1 MSIALQI
8 LLNDEEIDGKKTIYV
23 ANRDICCEYVP
34 RHKVSTF
41 KSDYVAVYLLIGSDE
56 EQGDLIYV
64 GETEEAAIRLLNHDK
79 KKEFWDY
86 AYFFF
91 SNTHNLNKADVK
103 FLESKIYQTI
113 KEAGRY
119 KLENASIPKESHVH
133 DIRQSELMDM
143 FKTIEFILGGA
154 FNLFPLKKVDLQL
167 EVNETK
173 EKINHLK
180 QQLDELE
187 KETFYMT
194 QKGADAKGYLLGEGK
209 KFVVLKDSYTAPI
222 EDMANTFKNIAG
234 YRLIQFLLNQ
244 GIIKQIDG
252 RYKFQ
257 QTYIFNTPS
266 AASDCIYLGSTNGW
280 KEWKNKDGESLAKL
294 RKLEKE

>member
-8 LLNDEEIDGKKTIYV
+8 LLNDEEIDGKKTVYV
-23 ANRDICCEYVP
+23 ANRDIRCEYVP

-103 FLESKIYQTI
+103 FLEAKIYQAI

-154 FNLFPLKKVDLQL
+154 FNLFPFKKVDLQL

-209 KFVVLKDSYTAPI
+209 KFVVLKGSKTASI
-222 EDMANTFKNIAG
+222 EKAANSFKEISAATNLE
-234 YRLIQFLLNQ
+234 RLKKQ
-244 GIIKQIDG
+244 GVLQEIDG
-252 RYKFQ
+252 YYQFNE
-257 QTYIFNTPS
+257 THIFNSPS
-266 AASDCIYLGSTNGW
+266 GASDLIYLGATNGW
-280 KEWKNKDGESLAKL
+280 KEWKNKEGESL
-294 RKLEKE
+294 EK

>member
-8 LLNDEEIDGKKTIYV
+8 LLNDEEIDGKKTVYV
-23 ANRDICCEYVP
+23 ANRDIRCEYVP

-103 FLESKIYQTI
+103 FLEAKIYQAI

-154 FNLFPLKKVDLQL
+154 FNLFPFKKVDLQL

-209 KFVVLKDSYTAPI
+209 KFVVLKDSKTASI
-222 EDMANTFKNIAG
+222 EKTANSFKEISAATNLE
-234 YRLIQFLLNQ
+234 RLKKQ
-244 GIIKQIDG
+244 GVLQEIDG
-252 RYKFQ
+252 YYQFNE
-257 QTYIFNTPS
+257 THIFNSPS
-266 AASDCIYLGSTNGW
+266 GASDLIYLGATNGW
-280 KEWKNKDGESLAKL
+280 KEWKNKEGKSLEKL
-294 RKLEKE
+294 RE

>member
-8 LLNDEEIDGKKTIYV
+8 LLNDEEIDGKKTVYV
-23 ANRDICCEYVP
+23 ANRDIRCEYVP

-103 FLESKIYQTI
+103 FLEAKIYQAI

-154 FNLFPLKKVDLQL
+154 FNLFPFKKVDLQL

-180 QQLDELE
+180 KQLDELE

-209 KFVVLKDSYTAPI
+209 KFVVLKGSKTASI
-222 EDMANTFKNIAG
+222 EKAANSFKEISAATNLE
-234 YRLIQFLLNQ
+234 RLKKQ
-244 GIIKQIDG
+244 GVLQEIDG
-252 RYKFQ
+252 YYQFNEAH
-257 QTYIFNTPS
+257 IFNSPS
-266 AASDCIYLGSTNGW
+266 GASDLIYLGATNGW
-280 KEWKNKDGESLAKL
+280 KEWKNKEGESLEKL
-294 RKLEKE
+294 RE

>member
-8 LLNDEEIDGKKTIYV
+8 LLNDEEIDGKKTVYV
-23 ANRDICCEYVP
+23 ANRDIRCEYVP

-103 FLESKIYQTI
+103 FLEAKIYQAI

-154 FNLFPLKKVDLQL
+154 FNLFPFKKVDLQL

-209 KFVVLKDSYTAPI
+209 KFVVLKGSKTASI
-222 EDMANTFKNIAG
+222 EKAANSFKEISAATNLE
-234 YRLIQFLLNQ
+234 RLKKQ
-244 GIIKQIDG
+244 GVLQEIDG
-252 RYKFQ
+252 YYQFN
-257 QTYIFNTPS
+257 QTHIFNSPS
-266 AASDCIYLGSTNGW
+266 GASDLIYLGATNGW
-280 KEWKNKDGESLAKL
+280 KEWKNKEGESLEKL
-294 RKLEKE
+294 RE

>member
-8 LLNDEEIDGKKTIYV
+8 LLNDEEIDGKKTVYV
-23 ANRDICCEYVP
+23 ANRDIRCEYVP

-103 FLESKIYQTI
+103 FLEAKIYQAI

-154 FNLFPLKKVDLQL
+154 FNLFPFKKVDLQL

-180 QQLDELE
+180 KQLDELE

-209 KFVVLKDSYTAPI
+209 KFVVLKGSKTASI
-222 EDMANTFKNIAG
+222 EKAANSFKEISAATNLE
-234 YRLIQFLLNQ
+234 RLKKQ
-244 GIIKQIDG
+244 GVLQEIDG
-252 RYKFQ
+252 YYQFNE
-257 QTYIFNTPS
+257 THIFNSPS
-266 AASDCIYLGSTNGW
+266 GASDLIYLGATNGW
-280 KEWKNKDGESLAKL
+280 KEWKNKEGESLEKL
-294 RKLEKE
+294 RE

>member
-1 MSIALQI
+1 M
-8 LLNDEEIDGKKTIYV
+8 
-23 ANRDICCEYVP
+23 
-34 RHKVSTF
+34 
-41 KSDYVAVYLLIGSDE
+41 AVYLLIGSDE

-64 GETEEAAIRLLNHDK
+64 GETEEGSTRLLNHDK

-103 FLESKIYQTI
+103 FLEARIYQAI

-119 KLENASIPKESHVH
+119 KLENATIPKESHVH

-154 FNLFPLKKVDLQL
+154 FNLFPFKKVDLQL

-209 KFVVLKDSYTAPI
+209 KFVVLKGSKTASV
-222 EDMANTFKNIAG
+222 EKAANSFKEISAATNLERLKKQGVLQEFDG
-234 YRLIQFLLNQ
+234 YYQFNEAH
-244 GIIKQIDG
+244 
-252 RYKFQ
+252 
-257 QTYIFNTPS
+257 IFNSPS
-266 AASDCIYLGSTNGW
+266 GASDLIYLGATNGW
-280 KEWKNKDGESLAKL
+280 KEWKNKEGESLEKL
-294 RKLEKE
+294 RK

>member
-8 LLNDEEIDGKKTIYV
+8 LLNDEEIDGKKTVYV
-23 ANRDICCEYVP
+23 ANRDIRCEYVP

-103 FLESKIYQTI
+103 FLEAKIYQAI

-154 FNLFPLKKVDLQL
+154 FNLFPFKKVDLQL

-180 QQLDELE
+180 KQLDELE
-187 KETFYMT
+187 RETFYMT

-209 KFVVLKDSYTAPI
+209 KFVVLKGSKTASI
-222 EDMANTFKNIAG
+222 EKAANSFKEISAATNLE
-234 YRLIQFLLNQ
+234 RLKKQ
-244 GIIKQIDG
+244 GVLQEIDG
-252 RYKFQ
+252 YYQFNE
-257 QTYIFNTPS
+257 THIFNSPS
-266 AASDCIYLGSTNGW
+266 GASDLIYLGATNGW
-280 KEWKNKDGESLAKL
+280 KEWKNKEGESLEKL
-294 RKLEKE
+294 R

>member
-8 LLNDEEIDGKKTIYV
+8 LLNDEEIDGKKTVYV
-23 ANRDICCEYVP
+23 ANRDIRCEYVP

-103 FLESKIYQTI
+103 FLEARIYQAI

-119 KLENASIPKESHVH
+119 KLENATIPKESHVH

-154 FNLFPLKKVDLQL
+154 FNLFPFKKVDLQL

-209 KFVVLKDSYTAPI
+209 KFVVLKGSKTASI
-222 EDMANTFKNIAG
+222 EKAANSFKEISAATNLE
-234 YRLIQFLLNQ
+234 RLKKQ
-244 GIIKQIDG
+244 GVLQEIDG
-252 RYKFQ
+252 YYQFNE
-257 QTYIFNTPS
+257 THIFNSPS
-266 AASDCIYLGSTNGW
+266 GASDLIYLGATNGW
-280 KEWKNKDGESLAKL
+280 KEWKNKEGKSLEKL
-294 RKLEKE
+294 RE

>member
-8 LLNDEEIDGKKTIYV
+8 LLNDEEIDGKKTVYV
-23 ANRDICCEYVP
+23 ANRDIRCEYVP

-103 FLESKIYQTI
+103 FLEAKIYQAI

-154 FNLFPLKKVDLQL
+154 FNLFPFKKVDLQL

-209 KFVVLKDSYTAPI
+209 KFVVLKGSKTASI
-222 EDMANTFKNIAG
+222 EKAANSFKEISAATNLE
-234 YRLIQFLLNQ
+234 RLKKQ
-244 GIIKQIDG
+244 GVLQEIDG
-252 RYKFQ
+252 YYQFN
-257 QTYIFNTPS
+257 QTHIFNSPS
-266 AASDCIYLGSTNGW
+266 GASDLIYLGATNGW
-280 KEWKNKDGESLAKL
+280 KEWKNKEGKSLEKL
-294 RKLEKE
+294 RE

>member
-8 LLNDEEIDGKKTIYV
+8 LLNDEEIDGKKTVYV
-23 ANRDICCEYVP
+23 ANRDIRCEYVP

-103 FLESKIYQTI
+103 FLEAKIYQAI

-154 FNLFPLKKVDLQL
+154 FNLFPFKKVDLQL

-194 QKGADAKGYLLGEGK
+194 QKGANAKGYLLGEGK
-209 KFVVLKDSYTAPI
+209 KFVVLKGSKTASI
-222 EDMANTFKNIAG
+222 EKAANSFKEISAATNLE
-234 YRLIQFLLNQ
+234 RLKKQ
-244 GIIKQIDG
+244 GVLQEIDG
-252 RYKFQ
+252 YYQFNE
-257 QTYIFNTPS
+257 THIFNSPS
-266 AASDCIYLGSTNGW
+266 GASDLIYLGATNGW
-280 KEWKNKDGESLAKL
+280 KEWKNKEGKSLEKL
-294 RKLEKE
+294 RE

>member
-8 LLNDEEIDGKKTIYV
+8 LLNDEEIDGKKTVYV
-23 ANRDICCEYVP
+23 ANRDIRCEYVP

-64 GETEEAAIRLLNHDK
+64 GETEEGSTRLLNHDK

-103 FLESKIYQTI
+103 FLEARIYQAI

-119 KLENASIPKESHVH
+119 KLENATIPKESHVH

-154 FNLFPLKKVDLQL
+154 FNLFPFKKVDLQL

-209 KFVVLKDSYTAPI
+209 KFVVLKGSKTASV
-222 EDMANTFKNIAG
+222 EKAANSFKEISAATNLERLKKQGVLQEVDG
-234 YRLIQFLLNQ
+234 YYQFNEAH
-244 GIIKQIDG
+244 
-252 RYKFQ
+252 
-257 QTYIFNTPS
+257 IFNSPS
-266 AASDCIYLGSTNGW
+266 GASDLIYLGATNGW
-280 KEWKNKDGESLAKL
+280 KEWKNKEGESLEKL
-294 RKLEKE
+294 RE

>member
-8 LLNDEEIDGKKTIYV
+8 LLNDEEIDGKKTVYV
-23 ANRDICCEYVP
+23 ANRDIRCEYVP

-103 FLESKIYQTI
+103 FLEAKIYQAI

-154 FNLFPLKKVDLQL
+154 FNLFPSKKVDLQL

-209 KFVVLKDSYTAPI
+209 KFVVLKGSKTASI
-222 EDMANTFKNIAG
+222 EKAANSFKEISAATNLE
-234 YRLIQFLLNQ
+234 RLKKQ
-244 GIIKQIDG
+244 GVLQEIDG
-252 RYKFQ
+252 YYQFNE
-257 QTYIFNTPS
+257 THIFNSPS
-266 AASDCIYLGSTNGW
+266 GASDLIYLGATNGW
-280 KEWKNKDGESLAKL
+280 KEWKNKEGESLEKL
-294 RKLEKE
+294 RE

>member
-8 LLNDEEIDGKKTIYV
+8 LLNDEEIDGKKTVYV
-23 ANRDICCEYVP
+23 ANRDIRCEYVP

-103 FLESKIYQTI
+103 FLEAKIYQAI

-154 FNLFPLKKVDLQL
+154 FNLFPFKKVDLQL

-180 QQLDELE
+180 KQLDELE

-209 KFVVLKDSYTAPI
+209 KFVVLKGSKTASI
-222 EDMANTFKNIAG
+222 EKAANSFKEISAATNLERLKKQGVLQEVDG
-234 YRLIQFLLNQ
+234 YYQFNEAH
-244 GIIKQIDG
+244 
-252 RYKFQ
+252 
-257 QTYIFNTPS
+257 IFNSPS
-266 AASDCIYLGSTNGW
+266 GASDLIYLGATNGW
-280 KEWKNKDGESLAKL
+280 KEWKNKEGESLEKL
-294 RKLEKE
+294 RK

>member
-1 MSIALQI
+1 MSIALQL
-8 LLNDEEIDGKKTIYV
+8 LLNDEEIDGKKTVYV
-23 ANRDICCEYVP
+23 ANRDIRCEYVP

-103 FLESKIYQTI
+103 FLEAKIYQAI

-154 FNLFPLKKVDLQL
+154 FNLFPFKKVDLQL

-209 KFVVLKDSYTAPI
+209 KFVVLKGSKTASI
-222 EDMANTFKNIAG
+222 EKAANSFKEISAATNLE
-234 YRLIQFLLNQ
+234 RLKKQ
-244 GIIKQIDG
+244 GVLQEIDG
-252 RYKFQ
+252 YYQFNE
-257 QTYIFNTPS
+257 THIFNSPS
-266 AASDCIYLGSTNGW
+266 GASDLIYLGATNGW
-280 KEWKNKDGESLAKL
+280 KEWKNKEGESLEKL
-294 RKLEKE
+294 RE

>member
-8 LLNDEEIDGKKTIYV
+8 LLNDEEIDGKKTVYV
-23 ANRDICCEYVP
+23 ANRDIRCEYVP

-103 FLESKIYQTI
+103 FLEAKIYQSI

-143 FKTIEFILGGA
+143 FNTIEFILGGA
-154 FNLFPLKKVDLQL
+154 FNLFPFKKVDLQL
-167 EVNETK
+167 EVNQTK
-173 EKINHLK
+173 EKINYLK
-180 QQLDELE
+180 QQLYELE

-209 KFVVLKDSYTAPI
+209 KFVVLKDSKTASI
-222 EDMANTFKNIAG
+222 EKAANSFKEISAATNLE
-234 YRLIQFLLNQ
+234 RLKKQ
-244 GIIKQIDG
+244 GVLQEIDG
-252 RYKFQ
+252 YYQFNE
-257 QTYIFNTPS
+257 THIFNSPS
-266 AASDCIYLGSTNGW
+266 GASDLIYLGATNGW
-280 KEWKNKDGESLAKL
+280 KEWKNKEGESLEKL
-294 RKLEKE
+294 RE

>member
-8 LLNDEEIDGKKTIYV
+8 LLNDEEIDGKKTVYV
-23 ANRDICCEYVP
+23 ANRDIRCEYVP

-103 FLESKIYQTI
+103 FLEAKIYQAI

-154 FNLFPLKKVDLQL
+154 FNLFPFKKVDLQL

-209 KFVVLKDSYTAPI
+209 KFVVLKGSKTASV
-222 EDMANTFKNIAG
+222 EKAANSFKEISAATNLERLKKQGVLQEVDG
-234 YRLIQFLLNQ
+234 YYQFNEAH
-244 GIIKQIDG
+244 
-252 RYKFQ
+252 
-257 QTYIFNTPS
+257 IFNSPS
-266 AASDCIYLGSTNGW
+266 GASDLIYLGATNGW
-280 KEWKNKDGESLAKL
+280 KEWKNKEGESLEKL
-294 RKLEKE
+294 RE

>member
-8 LLNDEEIDGKKTIYV
+8 LLNDEEIDGKKTVYV
-23 ANRDICCEYVP
+23 ANRDIRCEYVP

-103 FLESKIYQTI
+103 FLEAKIYQAI

-154 FNLFPLKKVDLQL
+154 FNLLPFKKVDLQL

-173 EKINHLK
+173 EKINHLQ

-209 KFVVLKDSYTAPI
+209 KFVVLKGSKTASI
-222 EDMANTFKNIAG
+222 EKAANSFKEISAATNLE
-234 YRLIQFLLNQ
+234 RLKKQ
-244 GIIKQIDG
+244 GVLEEIDG
-252 RYKFQ
+252 YYQFNE
-257 QTYIFNTPS
+257 THIFNSPS
-266 AASDCIYLGSTNGW
+266 GASDLIYLGATNGW
-280 KEWKNKDGESLAKL
+280 KEWKNKEGESLEKL
-294 RKLEKE
+294 RE

>member
-8 LLNDEEIDGKKTIYV
+8 LLNDEEIDGKKTVYV
-23 ANRDICCEYVP
+23 ANRDIRCEYVP

-103 FLESKIYQTI
+103 FLEAKIYQAI

-119 KLENASIPKESHVH
+119 KLENATIPKESHVH

-154 FNLFPLKKVDLQL
+154 FNLFPFKKVDLQL

-187 KETFYMT
+187 KETFYMN

-209 KFVVLKDSYTAPI
+209 KFVVLKGSKTASI
-222 EDMANTFKNIAG
+222 EKAANSFKEISAATNLE
-234 YRLIQFLLNQ
+234 RLKKQ
-244 GIIKQIDG
+244 GVLQEIDG
-252 RYKFQ
+252 YYQFNE
-257 QTYIFNTPS
+257 THIFNSPS
-266 AASDCIYLGSTNGW
+266 GASDLIYLGATNGW
-280 KEWKNKDGESLAKL
+280 KEWKNKEGESLEKL
-294 RKLEKE
+294 RE

>member
-1 MSIALQI
+1 M
-8 LLNDEEIDGKKTIYV
+8 
-23 ANRDICCEYVP
+23 
-34 RHKVSTF
+34 
-41 KSDYVAVYLLIGSDE
+41 
-56 EQGDLIYV
+56 
-64 GETEEAAIRLLNHDK
+64 GETEEAAIRLLDHNK

-103 FLESKIYQTI
+103 FLEAKIYQAI

-119 KLENASIPKESHVH
+119 KLENASNPKESHVH

-154 FNLFPLKKVDLQL
+154 FNLFPFKKVDLQL

-173 EKINHLK
+173 EKINYLK
-180 QQLDELE
+180 QQIYELE

-209 KFVVLKDSYTAPI
+209 KFVVLKDSKTASI
-222 EDMANTFKNIAG
+222 EKAANSFKEISAATNLERLKKQGVLQEVDG
-234 YRLIQFLLNQ
+234 YYQFNEA
-244 GIIKQIDG
+244 
-252 RYKFQ
+252 
-257 QTYIFNTPS
+257 YIFNSPS
-266 AASDCIYLGSTNGW
+266 GASDLIYLGATNGW
-280 KEWKNKDGESLAKL
+280 KEWKNKEGESLEKL
-294 RKLEKE
+294 RE

>member
-8 LLNDEEIDGKKTIYV
+8 LLNDEEIDGKKTVYV
-23 ANRDICCEYVP
+23 ANRDIRCEYVP

-56 EQGDLIYV
+56 EKGDLIYV

-103 FLESKIYQTI
+103 FLEAKIYQAI

-119 KLENASIPKESHVH
+119 KLENVSIPKESHVH

-154 FNLFPLKKVDLQL
+154 FNLFPFKKVDLQL

-209 KFVVLKDSYTAPI
+209 KFVVLKGSKTASI
-222 EDMANTFKNIAG
+222 EKAANSFKEISAATNLE
-234 YRLIQFLLNQ
+234 RLKKQ
-244 GIIKQIDG
+244 GVLQEIDG
-252 RYKFQ
+252 YYQFNE
-257 QTYIFNTPS
+257 THIFNSPS
-266 AASDCIYLGSTNGW
+266 GASDLIYLGATNGW
-280 KEWKNKDGESLAKL
+280 KEWKNKEGESLEKL
-294 RKLEKE
+294 RE

>member
-8 LLNDEEIDGKKTIYV
+8 LLNDEEIDGKKTVYV
-23 ANRDICCEYVP
+23 ANRDIRCEYVP

-64 GETEEAAIRLLNHDK
+64 GESEEAAIRLLNHDK

-103 FLESKIYQTI
+103 FLEAKIYQAI

-154 FNLFPLKKVDLQL
+154 FNLLPFKKVDLQL

-173 EKINHLK
+173 EKINHLQ

-209 KFVVLKDSYTAPI
+209 KFVVLKGSKTASI
-222 EDMANTFKNIAG
+222 EKAANSFKEISAATNLERLKKQGVLQEIEG
-234 YRLIQFLLNQ
+234 YYQFNE
-244 GIIKQIDG
+244 
-252 RYKFQ
+252 
-257 QTYIFNTPS
+257 THIFNSPS
-266 AASDCIYLGSTNGW
+266 GASDLIYLGATNGW
-280 KEWKNKDGESLAKL
+280 KEWKNKEGESLEKL
-294 RKLEKE
+294 RE

>member
-8 LLNDEEIDGKKTIYV
+8 LLNDEEIDGKKTVYV
-23 ANRDICCEYVP
+23 ANRDIRCEYVP

-103 FLESKIYQTI
+103 FLEAKIYQAI

-154 FNLFPLKKVDLQL
+154 FNLFPFKKVDLQL

-209 KFVVLKDSYTAPI
+209 KFVVLKGSKTASI
-222 EDMANTFKNIAG
+222 EKAANSFKEISAATNLE
-234 YRLIQFLLNQ
+234 RLKKQ
-244 GIIKQIDG
+244 GVLQEIDG
-252 RYKFQ
+252 YYQFNE
-257 QTYIFNTPS
+257 THIFNSPS
-266 AASDCIYLGSTNGW
+266 GASDLIYLGATNGW
-280 KEWKNKDGESLAKL
+280 KEWKNKEGKSLEKL
-294 RKLEKE
+294 RE

>member
-8 LLNDEEIDGKKTIYV
+8 LLNDEEIDGKKTVYV
-23 ANRDICCEYVP
+23 ANRDIRCEYVP

-64 GETEEAAIRLLNHDK
+64 GETEEAAIRLLDHNK

-103 FLESKIYQTI
+103 FLEAKIYQAI

-154 FNLFPLKKVDLQL
+154 FNLFPFKKVDLQL

-209 KFVVLKDSYTAPI
+209 KFVVLKGSKTASI
-222 EDMANTFKNIAG
+222 EKAANSFKEISAATNLE
-234 YRLIQFLLNQ
+234 RLKKQ
-244 GIIKQIDG
+244 GVLQEIDG
-252 RYKFQ
+252 YYQFNE
-257 QTYIFNTPS
+257 THIFNSPS
-266 AASDCIYLGSTNGW
+266 GASDLIYLGATNGW
-280 KEWKNKDGESLAKL
+280 KEWKNKEGESLEKL
-294 RKLEKE
+294 RE

>member
-8 LLNDEEIDGKKTIYV
+8 LLNDEEIDGKKTVYV
-23 ANRDICCEYVP
+23 ANRDIRCEYVP

-103 FLESKIYQTI
+103 FLEAKIYQAI

-154 FNLFPLKKVDLQL
+154 FNLFPFKKVDLQL

-173 EKINHLK
+173 EKINHLQ

-209 KFVVLKDSYTAPI
+209 KFVVLKGSKTASI
-222 EDMANTFKNIAG
+222 EKAANSFKEISAATNLE
-234 YRLIQFLLNQ
+234 RLKKQ
-244 GIIKQIDG
+244 GVLQEIDG
-252 RYKFQ
+252 YYQFNEAH
-257 QTYIFNTPS
+257 IFNSPS
-266 AASDCIYLGSTNGW
+266 GASDLIYLGATNGW
-280 KEWKNKDGESLAKL
+280 KEWKNKEGESLEKL
-294 RKLEKE
+294 RE

>member
-8 LLNDEEIDGKKTIYV
+8 LLNDEEIDGKKTVYV
-23 ANRDICCEYVP
+23 ANRDIRCEYVP

-103 FLESKIYQTI
+103 FLEAKIYQAI

-154 FNLFPLKKVDLQL
+154 FNLFPFKKVDLQL

-209 KFVVLKDSYTAPI
+209 KFVVLKGSKTASI
-222 EDMANTFKNIAG
+222 EKAANSFKEISAATNLE
-234 YRLIQFLLNQ
+234 RLKKQ
-244 GIIKQIDG
+244 GVLQEIDG
-252 RYKFQ
+252 YYQFNE
-257 QTYIFNTPS
+257 THIFNSPS
-266 AASDCIYLGSTNGW
+266 GASDLIYLGATNGW
-280 KEWKNKDGESLAKL
+280 KEWKNKEGESLEKL
-294 RKLEKE
+294 RE

>member
-8 LLNDEEIDGKKTIYV
+8 LLNDEEIDGKKTVYV
-23 ANRDICCEYVP
+23 ANRDIRCEYVP

-64 GETEEAAIRLLNHDK
+64 GETEEGSTRLLNHDK

-103 FLESKIYQTI
+103 FLEAKIYQAI

-154 FNLFPLKKVDLQL
+154 FNLFPFKKVDLQL

-180 QQLDELE
+180 KQLDELE

-209 KFVVLKDSYTAPI
+209 KFVVLKGSKTASI
-222 EDMANTFKNIAG
+222 EKAANSFKEISAATNLERLKKQGVLQEVDG
-234 YRLIQFLLNQ
+234 YYQFNEAH
-244 GIIKQIDG
+244 
-252 RYKFQ
+252 
-257 QTYIFNTPS
+257 IFNSPS
-266 AASDCIYLGSTNGW
+266 GASDLIYLGATNGW
-280 KEWKNKDGESLAKL
+280 KEWKNKEGKSLEKL
-294 RKLEKE
+294 RE

>member
-8 LLNDEEIDGKKTIYV
+8 LLNDEEIDGKKTVYV
-23 ANRDICCEYVP
+23 ANRDIRCEYVP

-103 FLESKIYQTI
+103 FLEARIYQAI

-119 KLENASIPKESHVH
+119 KLENATIPKESHVH

-154 FNLFPLKKVDLQL
+154 FNLFPFKKVDLQL

-209 KFVVLKDSYTAPI
+209 KFVVLKGSKTASI
-222 EDMANTFKNIAG
+222 EKAANSFKEISAATNLE
-234 YRLIQFLLNQ
+234 RLKKQ
-244 GIIKQIDG
+244 GVLQEIDG
-252 RYKFQ
+252 YYQFNE
-257 QTYIFNTPS
+257 THIFNSPS
-266 AASDCIYLGSTNGW
+266 GASDLIYLGATNGW
-280 KEWKNKDGESLAKL
+280 KEWKNKEGESLEKL
-294 RKLEKE
+294 RE

>member
-8 LLNDEEIDGKKTIYV
+8 LLNDEEIDGKKTVYV
-23 ANRDICCEYVP
+23 ANRDIRCEYVP

-103 FLESKIYQTI
+103 FLEAKIYQTI

-119 KLENASIPKESHVH
+119 KLENATIPKESHVH

-154 FNLFPLKKVDLQL
+154 FNLFPFKKVDLQL

-180 QQLDELE
+180 KQLDELE

-209 KFVVLKDSYTAPI
+209 KFVVLKGSKTASI
-222 EDMANTFKNIAG
+222 EKAANSFKEISAATNLE
-234 YRLIQFLLNQ
+234 RLKKQ
-244 GIIKQIDG
+244 GVLQEIDG
-252 RYKFQ
+252 YYQFNE
-257 QTYIFNTPS
+257 THIFNSPS
-266 AASDCIYLGSTNGW
+266 GASDLIYLGATNGW
-280 KEWKNKDGESLAKL
+280 KEWKNKEGESLEKL
-294 RKLEKE
+294 RE

>member
-8 LLNDEEIDGKKTIYV
+8 LLNDEEIDGKKTVYV
-23 ANRDICCEYVP
+23 ANRDIRCEYVP

-103 FLESKIYQTI
+103 FLEAKIYQTI

-154 FNLFPLKKVDLQL
+154 FNLFPFKKVDLQL

-209 KFVVLKDSYTAPI
+209 KFVVLKGSKTASI
-222 EDMANTFKNIAG
+222 EKAANSFKEISAATNLE
-234 YRLIQFLLNQ
+234 RLKKQ
-244 GIIKQIDG
+244 GVLQEIDG
-252 RYKFQ
+252 YYQFNE
-257 QTYIFNTPS
+257 THIFNSPS
-266 AASDCIYLGSTNGW
+266 GASDLIYLGATNGW
-280 KEWKNKDGESLAKL
+280 KEWKNKEGESLEKL
-294 RKLEKE
+294 RE

>member
-8 LLNDEEIDGKKTIYV
+8 LLNDEEIDGKKTVYV
-23 ANRDICCEYVP
+23 ANRDIRCEYVP

-56 EQGDLIYV
+56 EKGDLIYV

-103 FLESKIYQTI
+103 FLEAKIYQAI

-154 FNLFPLKKVDLQL
+154 FNLFPFKKVDLQL

-209 KFVVLKDSYTAPI
+209 KFVVLKGSKTASI
-222 EDMANTFKNIAG
+222 EKAANSFKEISAATNLE
-234 YRLIQFLLNQ
+234 RLKKQ
-244 GIIKQIDG
+244 GVLQEIDG
-252 RYKFQ
+252 YYQFNE
-257 QTYIFNTPS
+257 THIFNSPS
-266 AASDCIYLGSTNGW
+266 GASDLIYLGATNGW
-280 KEWKNKDGESLAKL
+280 KEWKNKEGESLEKL
-294 RKLEKE
+294 RK

>member
-8 LLNDEEIDGKKTIYV
+8 LLNDEEIDGKKTVYV
-23 ANRDICCEYVP
+23 ANRDIRCEYVP

-56 EQGDLIYV
+56 EQGDFIYV

-103 FLESKIYQTI
+103 FLEAKIYQAI

-154 FNLFPLKKVDLQL
+154 FNLFPFKKVDLQL

-209 KFVVLKDSYTAPI
+209 KFVVLKGSKTASI
-222 EDMANTFKNIAG
+222 EKAANSFKEISAATNLE
-234 YRLIQFLLNQ
+234 RLKKQ
-244 GIIKQIDG
+244 GVLQEIDG
-252 RYKFQ
+252 YYQFNE
-257 QTYIFNTPS
+257 THIFNSPS
-266 AASDCIYLGSTNGW
+266 GASDLIYLGATNGW
-280 KEWKNKDGESLAKL
+280 KEWKNKEGESLEKL
-294 RKLEKE
+294 RE

>member
-8 LLNDEEIDGKKTIYV
+8 LLNDEEIDGKKTVYV
-23 ANRDICCEYVP
+23 ANRDIRCEYVP

-64 GETEEAAIRLLNHDK
+64 GETEEAAIRLLDHNK

-103 FLESKIYQTI
+103 FLEAKIYQTI

-154 FNLFPLKKVDLQL
+154 FNLFPFKKVDLQL
-167 EVNETK
+167 EVDETK

-194 QKGADAKGYLLGEGK
+194 QKEADAKGYLLGEGK
-209 KFVVLKDSYTAPI
+209 KFVVLKGSKTASI
-222 EDMANTFKNIAG
+222 EKAANSFKEI
-234 YRLIQFLLNQ
+234 
-244 GIIKQIDG
+244 
-252 RYKFQ
+252 
-257 QTYIFNTPS
+257 S
-266 AASDCIYLGSTNGW
+266 AATNLDRL
-280 KEWKNKDGESLAKL
+280 KKQ
-294 RKLEKE
+294 

>member
-8 LLNDEEIDGKKTIYV
+8 LLNDEEIDGKKTVYV
-23 ANRDICCEYVP
+23 ANRDIRCEYVP

-41 KSDYVAVYLLIGSDE
+41 KSDYVAFYLLIGSDE

-103 FLESKIYQTI
+103 FLEAKIYQTI

-119 KLENASIPKESHVH
+119 KLENATIPKESHVH

-154 FNLFPLKKVDLQL
+154 FNLFPFKKVDLQL

-194 QKGADAKGYLLGEGK
+194 QKGANAKGYLLGEGK
-209 KFVVLKDSYTAPI
+209 KFVVLKGSKTASI
-222 EDMANTFKNIAG
+222 EKAANSFKEISAATNLE
-234 YRLIQFLLNQ
+234 RLKKQ
-244 GIIKQIDG
+244 GVLQEIDG
-252 RYKFQ
+252 YYQFNE
-257 QTYIFNTPS
+257 THIFNSPS
-266 AASDCIYLGSTNGW
+266 GASDLIYLGATNGW
-280 KEWKNKDGESLAKL
+280 KEWKNKEGESLEKL
-294 RKLEKE
+294 RE

>member
-8 LLNDEEIDGKKTIYV
+8 LLNDEEIDGKKTVYV
-23 ANRDICCEYVP
+23 ANRDIRCEYVP

-103 FLESKIYQTI
+103 FLEAKIYQTI

-154 FNLFPLKKVDLQL
+154 FNLFPFKKVDLQL
-167 EVNETK
+167 EVNQTK
-173 EKINHLK
+173 EKINYLK

-209 KFVVLKDSYTAPI
+209 KFVVLKGSKTASI
-222 EDMANTFKNIAG
+222 EKAANSFKEISAATNLE
-234 YRLIQFLLNQ
+234 RLKKQ
-244 GIIKQIDG
+244 GVLQEIDG
-252 RYKFQ
+252 YYQFNE
-257 QTYIFNTPS
+257 THIFNSPS
-266 AASDCIYLGSTNGW
+266 GASDLIYLGATNGW
-280 KEWKNKDGESLAKL
+280 KEWKNKEGESLEKL
-294 RKLEKE
+294 RE

>member
-8 LLNDEEIDGKKTIYV
+8 LLNDEEIDGKKTVYV
-23 ANRDICCEYVP
+23 ANRDIRCEYVP

-103 FLESKIYQTI
+103 FLEAKIYQAI

-119 KLENASIPKESHVH
+119 KPENASIPKESHVH

-154 FNLFPLKKVDLQL
+154 FNLFPFKKVDLQL

-209 KFVVLKDSYTAPI
+209 KFVVLKGSKTASI
-222 EDMANTFKNIAG
+222 EKAANSFKEISAATNLE
-234 YRLIQFLLNQ
+234 RLKKQ
-244 GIIKQIDG
+244 GVLQEIDG
-252 RYKFQ
+252 YYQFNE
-257 QTYIFNTPS
+257 THIFNSPS
-266 AASDCIYLGSTNGW
+266 GASDLIYLGATNGW
-280 KEWKNKDGESLAKL
+280 KEWKNKEGESLEKL
-294 RKLEKE
+294 RE

>member
-8 LLNDEEIDGKKTIYV
+8 LLNDEEIDGKKTVYV
-23 ANRDICCEYVP
+23 ANRDIRCEYVP

-103 FLESKIYQTI
+103 FLEAKIYQAI

-154 FNLFPLKKVDLQL
+154 FNLFPFKKVDLQL

-209 KFVVLKDSYTAPI
+209 KFVVLKGSKTASI
-222 EDMANTFKNIAG
+222 EKAANSFKEISAATNLE
-234 YRLIQFLLNQ
+234 RLKKQ
-244 GIIKQIDG
+244 GVLQEIDG
-252 RYKFQ
+252 YYQFNE
-257 QTYIFNTPS
+257 THIFNSPS
-266 AASDCIYLGSTNGW
+266 GASDLIYLVATNGW
-280 KEWKNKDGESLAKL
+280 KEWKNKEGESLEKL
-294 RKLEKE
+294 RE

>member
-8 LLNDEEIDGKKTIYV
+8 LLNDEEIDGKKTVYV
-23 ANRDICCEYVP
+23 ANRDIRCEYVP

-103 FLESKIYQTI
+103 FLEAKIYQAI

-119 KLENASIPKESHVH
+119 KLENASNPKESHVH

-143 FKTIEFILGGA
+143 FNTIEFILGGA
-154 FNLFPLKKVDLQL
+154 FNLFPFKKVDLQL
-167 EVNETK
+167 EVNQTK
-173 EKINHLK
+173 EKINYLK
-180 QQLDELE
+180 QQLYELE

-209 KFVVLKDSYTAPI
+209 KFVVLKDSKTASI
-222 EDMANTFKNIAG
+222 EKAANSFKEISAATNLERLKKQGVLQEVDG
-234 YRLIQFLLNQ
+234 YYQFNEA
-244 GIIKQIDG
+244 
-252 RYKFQ
+252 
-257 QTYIFNTPS
+257 YIFNSPS
-266 AASDCIYLGSTNGW
+266 GASDLIYLGATNGW
-280 KEWKNKDGESLAKL
+280 KEWKNKEGESLEKL
-294 RKLEKE
+294 RE

>member
-8 LLNDEEIDGKKTIYV
+8 LLNDEEIDGKKTVYV
-23 ANRDICCEYVP
+23 ANRDIRCEYVP

-64 GETEEAAIRLLNHDK
+64 GETEEGSTRLLNHDK

-103 FLESKIYQTI
+103 FLEARIYQAI

-154 FNLFPLKKVDLQL
+154 FNLFPFKKVDLQL

-209 KFVVLKDSYTAPI
+209 KFVVLKGSKTASI
-222 EDMANTFKNIAG
+222 EKAANSFKEISAATNLE
-234 YRLIQFLLNQ
+234 RLKKQ
-244 GIIKQIDG
+244 GVLQEIDG
-252 RYKFQ
+252 YYQFNE
-257 QTYIFNTPS
+257 THIFNSPS
-266 AASDCIYLGSTNGW
+266 GASDLIYLGATNGW
-280 KEWKNKDGESLAKL
+280 KEWKNKEGESLEKL
-294 RKLEKE
+294 RE